1 MLAWILGVVK
11 AAALMRS
18 IWLLIGLV
26 RLVPVHLGARTRRWG
41 PTEVL
46 TLAELPIFFVLTASL
61 FFFPPPPPQA
71 GLATLLAAA
80 AGALLASAGVAV
92 SVWSVRTTLSR
103 DVILDAGHFV
113 KTDHPLVT
121 TGAYGFVRNPMY
133 LGVFL
138 IWIGIALAYRQP
150 LVVATAALYVIPVYW
165 IYIRAEE
172 RMLSEEFGAPYEEY
186 KSRVGRLLPRL
197 R

>member
-18 IWLLIGLV
+18 VWLLIGIF
-26 RLVPVHLGARTRRWG
+26 RMVPVHLGARTRRWG
-41 PTEVL
+41 VTEVL

-61 FFFPPPPPQA
+61 FFFPPPTPQA
-71 GLATLLAAA
+71 GLATLLAAV
-80 AGALLASAGVAV
+80 AGALLAVAGVAI
-92 SVWSVRTTLSR
+92 SVWSVQTTLSR

-113 KTDHPLVT
+113 KIDHPLVT

-138 IWIGIALAYRQP
+138 IWIGIALAYREP
-150 LVVATAALYVIPVYW
+150 LVVATTALYVVPVYW

-186 KSRVGRLLPRL
+186 KRQVGRLLPRL